1 MKKKV
6 LVIDDDPLFCRALK
20 YGLQDDVATVYY
32 AESVEDAMLCLTQNE
47 YALVIMDTQLTGTDG
62 LGVLGVIRQVKF
74 AAPIMIVTSDGDLGK
89 QLFAL
94 EIGAD
99 IVLEKKGGPLE
110 YFIGHAR
117 ALMLRSDQ
125 RKKEPS
131 SFPVDLLIDVPA
143 RVIKVNNT
151 PIRFRR
157 KEFDILAYMA
167 GNPGIV
173 LTPDMIYG
181 HIWGWETVYNVE
193 EVVRY
198 YIKILRKK
206 LSVGGKNYIKTEW
219 GVGYRFNPC
228 GVKIKR

>member
-1 MKKKV
+1 MRKKV
-6 LVIDDDPLFCRALK
+6 LVIDDDPLFSRALK
-20 YGLQDDVATVYY
+20 YGLQDETTTVYY
-32 AESVEDAMLCLTQNE
+32 AESVEEAMLRLTQNE
-47 YALVIMDTQLTGTDG
+47 YALVIMDTQLTGADG
-62 LGVLGVIRQVKF
+62 LGVLGVIRQAKLAV
-74 AAPIMIVTSDGDLGK
+74 PIMIVTSDGNLGK
-89 QLFAL
+89 QLLAL
-94 EIGAD
+94 ETGAD

-117 ALMLRSDQ
+117 ALMLRNEE
-125 RKKEPS
+125 RKKAPS
-131 SFPVDLLIDVPA
+131 SFPADLLIDVPA
-143 RVIKVNNT
+143 RVIKVNDT

-157 KEFDILAYMA
+157 KEFDILSYMA

-193 EVVRY
+193 EAVRY

-206 LSVGGKNYIKTEW
+206 LSVGGKNYIETEW

-228 GVKIKR
+228 GVKVKR